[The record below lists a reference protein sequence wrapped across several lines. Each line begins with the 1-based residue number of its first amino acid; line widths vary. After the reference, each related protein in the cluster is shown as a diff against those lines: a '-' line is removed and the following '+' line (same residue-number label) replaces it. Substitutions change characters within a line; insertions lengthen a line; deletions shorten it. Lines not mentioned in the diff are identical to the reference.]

1 MSEQPKGTPINS
13 PWKQNIPQIT
23 PSEAPNQQE
32 TSNSNIPVQESSSH
46 RPKTPPKV
54 PKLPP
59 NKDYSHQN
67 TKRSD
72 EKESSFIHNKR
83 SLTPSINDNV
93 YYLDNSD
100 YYHRE
105 KSEKSDNL
113 SQISVSN
120 FNRVFTINNN
130 YNEDKEV
137 YSDLYI
143 EHNSNK
149 ESFPSI
155 SSRSVQELCQ
165 EHIIDFTITN
175 KPNFLYFYINQ
186 IINRM
191 IDTIQN
197 QEDESKQPHSSSTKV
212 IKNPGKFSILLVV
225 RKVKSVSPTRK
236 QRNIQGKKY

>member
-1 MSEQPKGTPINS
+1 MSEQPKGASINS
-13 PWKQNIPQIT
+13 PWKQNIPQII
-23 PSEAPNQQE
+23 PSEAPNQPE
-32 TSNSNIPVQESSSH
+32 PSNNNIPVQENSSH

-59 NKDYSHQN
+59 NKDDSHQN
-67 TKRSD
+67 TKRSE

-83 SLTPSINDNV
+83 SLTPSINDNI

-143 EHNSNK
+143 KHNSNK
-149 ESFPSI
+149 ESFPTI
-155 SSRSVQELCQ
+155 SSSSVQDLCQ
-165 EHIIDFTITN
+165 EHIIDFTITG
-175 KPNFLYFYINQ
+175 KPRNSNNFLHFYINQ

-191 IDTIQN
+191 IN
-197 QEDESKQPHSSSTKV
+197 H
-212 IKNPGKFSILLVV
+212 
-225 RKVKSVSPTRK
+225 
-236 QRNIQGKKY
+236 